1 LIGEEGFSR
10 LARSGELAK
19 QGNTHQLMVVV
30 MVVVM
35 VFVERERERKRIRF
49 VWKKFSGLVQFGLDL
64 ETLIPLFLE
73 RSVRFYYTP

>member
-19 QGNTHQLMVVV
+19 QGNTHQL